1 MARNIAQ
8 NYRKA
13 QLNTASPGQRVVL
26 MYEGL
31 HKELMKTKNLI
42 VNINKDVTN
51 IEKAHNSIT
60 LSEQIILE
68 LKLALDLDN
77 GGELAQNLDNLYE
90 FWIVQLSEINMKKDV
105 KALNPILEMVE
116 ELKNTWREAAKKAR
130 QLGV

>member
-1 MARNIAQ
+1 MARNIAN

-31 HKELMKTKNLI
+31 LKELKKAEHCI
-42 VNINKDVTN
+42 KNINKDIQN
-51 IEKAHNSIT
+51 IEASHNSIA

-68 LKLALDLDN
+68 LKLALDIDN
-77 GGELAQNLDNLYE
+77 GGELAKNLDNLYE
-90 FWIVQLSEINMKKDV
+90 FWIVQLSEANTKKSSEI
-105 KALNPILEMVE
+105 LSPIIDMVE

-130 QLGV
+130 QLGA

>member
-31 HKELMKTKNLI
+31 HKELLKAKQCIM
-42 VNINKDVTN
+42 NISNDIKN
-51 IEKAHNSIT
+51 IEESHNALS
-60 LSEQIILE
+60 LSEQIVLE

-77 GGELAQNLDNLYE
+77 GGELAKNLDNLYE
-90 FWIVQLSEINMKKDV
+90 FWTVQLSEVNMKKDV
-105 KALNPILEMVE
+105 TALNPIIDMVA

-130 QLGV
+130 QLGA

>member
-1 MARNIAQ
+1 MARNIAN

-31 HKELMKTKNLI
+31 LKELKKAHHGIL
-42 VNINKDVTN
+42 NINKDIKY
-51 IEKAHNSIT
+51 IEESHNSIA

-68 LKLALDLDN
+68 LKLALDMDN
-77 GGELAQNLDNLYE
+77 GGELAQNLNNLYE
-90 FWIVQLSEINMKKDV
+90 FWIIQLSDANMKKS
-105 KALNPILEMVE
+105 AEILTPLISMVE

-130 QLGV
+130 QLGA

>member
-42 VNINKDVTN
+42 VNLNKDVAN

>member
-31 HKELMKTKNLI
+31 HKELMKSKNLI
-42 VNINKDVTN
+42 VNIQKDIAN
-51 IEKAHNSIT
+51 IEKAHNSIA

-68 LKLALDLDN
+68 LKLALDMDN
-77 GGELAQNLDNLYE
+77 GGELAQNLSNLYD
-90 FWIVQLSEINMKKDV
+90 FWIVQLSETNMKKDAKV
-105 KALNPILEMVE
+105 LNPIIDMVS
-116 ELKNTWREAAKKAR
+116 ELKDTWREAAKKAR
-130 QLGV
+130 QLGA

>member
-31 HKELMKTKNLI
+31 HKELMKSKNLI
-42 VNINKDVTN
+42 VNISKDITN
-51 IEKAHNSIT
+51 IEKAHNAIS

-68 LKLALDLDN
+68 LKLALDMDN
-77 GGELAQNLDNLYE
+77 GGELAKNLNDLYE
-90 FWIVQLSEINMKKDV
+90 FWIVQLSEINMKKDP
-105 KALNPILEMVE
+105 KALNPIIEMVG
-116 ELKNTWREAAKKAR
+116 ELKSTWREAAKKAR
-130 QLGV
+130 QMGI

>member
-31 HKELMKTKNLI
+31 HKELLKAKNLI
-42 VNINKDVTN
+42 VNISKDIGN
-51 IEKAHNSIT
+51 IEKAHNSIS

-68 LKLALDLDN
+68 LKLALDMDN
-77 GGELAQNLDNLYE
+77 GGELAENLSNLYE
-90 FWIVQLSEINMKKDV
+90 FWIVQLSEINMKKDA

-130 QLGV
+130 QMGA

>member
-31 HKELMKTKNLI
+31 LKELKKAKNCI
-42 VNINKDVTN
+42 ENIGKDIKN
-51 IEKAHNSIT
+51 IEDSHNALS

-68 LKLALDLDN
+68 LKLALDMDN
-77 GGELAQNLDNLYE
+77 GGELAINLDNLYE
-90 FWIVQLSEINMKKDV
+90 FWIVQLSEANMKKTTDGL
-105 KALNPILEMVE
+105 KPIIDMVE
-116 ELKNTWREAAKKAR
+116 ELRDTWREATKKAR
-130 QLGV
+130 QVGA